1 MTKTIP
7 PIASPEDTVSLRTA
21 FTIMQRFL
29 EAEWKLVGQP
39 KDSLSDLLF
48 FSQSLQDGGTADPA
62 ILQKWLE
69 LAESVKRG
77 ELGPIMLQFK
87 EKT

>member
-1 MTKTIP
+1 MTTTTP
-7 PIASPEDTVSLRTA
+7 PIASPEDTVNLHTA

-29 EAEWKLVGQP
+29 EAEWKLFGEP
-39 KDSLSDLLF
+39 KDSLSDLLS
-48 FSQSLQDGGTADPA
+48 FSQFLQDGGTADPA

-69 LAESVKRG
+69 IAESVRRG
-77 ELGPIMLQFK
+77 ELDPIKLQFK